1 MEQGIRIRT
10 VILLWLL
17 FSGFSFTNAQ
27 QISTVGE
34 IYDYEVGDTFHFDFW
49 ATSPISGASWI
60 KNITITNKSYS
71 LNNDTVFYE
80 RAIAYQELSINPII
94 EFYNDTVIY
103 TDLDSLIN
111 MGVID
116 TIYSNPQRYNG
127 RLING
132 HHDWRYWGYWYIEYV
147 IGCGRV
153 YLYLNDDWDEIYS
166 EEELIYYKKG
176 DEEWGTPHVI
186 VEVEE
191 LGRVNSSLKCYP
203 NPFTTSTTIEY
214 ELTEPSLVQL
224 SIYNAIGETIYVA
237 QEGIKQQGKHSITWS
252 PESLPEG
259 MYYAVLRSEE
269 GVSVVT
275 MVKQ

>member
-1 MEQGIRIRT
+1 MKQEIRIRT

-17 FSGFSFTNAQ
+17 LSGVSFTNAQ

-34 IYDYEVGDTFHFDFW
+34 IYDYEVGDIFHFDFW
-49 ATSPISGASWI
+49 ATSPISGGSWI

-80 RAIAYQELSINPII
+80 RAIAYQELYPNSII
-94 EFYNDTVIY
+94 EFYNDTVLY

-111 MGVID
+111 LGVID
-116 TIYSNPQRYNG
+116 SIYSNPQRYNG

-203 NPFTTSTTIEY
+203 NPFTTCTTIEY
-214 ELTEPSLVQL
+214 ELTEPSRVQL
-224 SIYNAIGETIYVA
+224 RIYNAIGRVVYQAEDRNMA
-237 QEGIKQQGKHSITWS
+237 MGKHSFVWTADR
-252 PESLPEG
+252 LPEG
-259 MYYAVLRSEE
+259 LYYAVLKSEV
-269 GVSVVT
+269 GVSVVK
-275 MVKQ
+275 MIKQ